1 MFFAD
6 DSMCPIS
13 DLSRTARWRATTA
26 TGETEVFNLKLIADD
41 WAGTGGTVEAV
52 NAGNQKLSTESSGN
66 LNQPLNASFGRCAND
81 D

>member
-1 MFFAD
+1 
-6 DSMCPIS
+6 MCPIS

-26 TGETEVFNLKLIADD
+26 AGETEVFNLKLIADD

-52 NAGNQKLSTESSGN
+52 NAGNQKLPTESSGN